1 MRRVFTRLY
10 KFLIAHFLEGAKRII
25 LAVKMGVADF
35 FVCFVGLLSLFV
47 FMFVALTKSS
57 LS

>member
-47 FMFVALTKSS
+47 FMFAALTK
-57 LS
+57 